1 MTPREALAIA
11 QQRDLDLIEVAPQA
25 NPPVCRIMDFGRWKF
40 EQRKK
45 EKETQK
51 QSKSV
56 ELKTVRIR
64 PHTDDHDFATKERK
78 ARRFLE
84 EGKKVRISMLFRGRE
99 MAHQDLARKKVLRM
113 AERLTDVG
121 DVERRPMMEGRQM
134 SMIIN
139 PKPAEERRRAKA
151 KAEAEAEAAGL
162 PKPAEGLP
170 PAEGVAP
177 DESVGATEDELDDDV
192 LDDED
197 DDDEDGEDDEDEDD
211 EGA

>member
-84 EGKKVRISMLFRGRE
+84 EGKKVRVSMLFRGRE

-113 AERLTDVG
+113 GERLTDVG
-121 DVERRPMMEGRQM
+121 DIERRPSMEGRQM

-151 KAEAEAEAAGL
+151 KAEAEAEAAGQ
-162 PKPAEGLP
+162 PKPEEAVAPTDGEP
-170 PAEGVAP
+170 EAAIAPAED
-177 DESVGATEDELDDDV
+177 DEPEDDFI
-192 LDDED
+192 DED
-197 DDDEDGEDDEDEDD
+197 DDDDELDDEDDEDEDD
-211 EGA
+211 E